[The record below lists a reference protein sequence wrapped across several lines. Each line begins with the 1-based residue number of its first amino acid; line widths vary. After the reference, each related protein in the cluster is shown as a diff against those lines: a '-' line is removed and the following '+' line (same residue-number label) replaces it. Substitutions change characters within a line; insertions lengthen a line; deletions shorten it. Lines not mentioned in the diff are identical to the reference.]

1 MFSVA
6 LCTCNSERF
15 IEAQLASIL
24 AQTMAVHEIVVCDD
38 ASIDN
43 TLVIVRQVAA
53 TTDIPV
59 RIHQNSER
67 LGVTRNF
74 EKAIGL
80 TQGDIVFLCDH
91 DDVWDSNKVA
101 AMVAEFNRQPEL
113 LLLFADAE
121 LVDESGASLKRS
133 LFEELRFS
141 ARERDWIRS
150 GDPFLAFARRNL
162 ACGATTAFRRSLL
175 ESGMPFPSAWIHD
188 EWLATI
194 AAALGSI
201 DFLDQALTAYRQHQ
215 NNQIG
220 MYPLSW
226 RGKFN
231 KVLHTSDGFHDKLV
245 ERATHLDA
253 HLKRLGPMVSN
264 ATCALAEEKLQHAV
278 VRGALPSARL
288 ARVPSVLAELL
299 RGRYFRC
306 ATGWLSV
313 ARDLLAPIRVRR

>member
-1 MFSVA
+1 
-6 LCTCNSERF
+6 
-15 IEAQLASIL
+15 
-24 AQTMAVHEIVVCDD
+24 
-38 ASIDN
+38 
-43 TLVIVRQVAA
+43 VAA
-53 TTDIPV
+53 TTDIPI

-74 EKAIGL
+74 EQSVGL
-80 TQGDIVFLCDH
+80 TEGDIIFLCDH

-101 AMVAEFNRQPEL
+101 GMVAELNRRPDL

-121 LVDESGASLKRS
+121 LVDEAGASLKRS
-133 LFEELRFS
+133 LFEELGFS

-150 GDPFLAFARRNL
+150 GDPFRAFARRNL

-175 ESGMPFPSAWIHD
+175 ESALPFPSSWIHD

-194 AAALGSI
+194 AAALKRI
-201 DFLDQALTAYRQHQ
+201 DFLDQSLTDYRQHQ

-220 MYPLSW
+220 MHPMSW

-231 KVLHTSDGFHDKLV
+231 KVLHTSDGFHGKLV

-264 ATCALAEEKLQHAV
+264 ATCALAEQKLQHAI
-278 VRGALPSARL
+278 VRGALPANRL
-288 ARVPSVLAELL
+288 ARLPAVLSELMS
-299 RGRYFRC
+299 GRYFRC

-313 ARDLLAPIRVRR
+313 ARDLLSPIRFRR